1 MGAPLP
7 PRSRLRL
14 RAAAT
19 NIAYF
24 LAVAFL
30 AQTILKSLRG
40 RMPSSSSGSWTS
52 TQTLSDA
59 EIDEVCQRYAVPEPP
74 PFRPEKAALAAEL
87 VQQLATGGGIY
98 AFTGNKTFTGLMA
111 TLTLEERERIAM
123 EASTVVYHT
132 FEEATQQLQLEAE
145 AILKA
150 APHSDLTIL
159 NGVNV
164 GVGGRQLHPS
174 LLGIDVH
181 RGRPEGAGDAVPES
195 QRTAN
200 NTLLAWAD
208 QLPFKSNSLDYIVSL
223 HNLEHLQDPVQAVLH
238 YLDMLKPGGGLGVAV
253 PNWRYTWDAR
263 TDATQWGHRWNSAPE
278 VACRLHLKYWSHL
291 ADLEQLNT
299 LKYRM
304 SYDFVLRKK
313 GKWEPF
319 PQEFPAYP
327 TGRGLYCKNKFIG
340 PSYMPP
346 PTGDKTIPCPAS

>member
-1 MGAPLP
+1 MGAPP

-14 RAAAT
+14 KAAAA
-19 NIAYF
+19 NAAYVLALVFLVQIA
-24 LAVAFL
+24 VS
-30 AQTILKSLRG
+30 SLRE
-40 RMPSSSSGSWTS
+40 RQLLSGSGAS
-52 TQTLSDA
+52 APPQTLSDA
-59 EIDEVCQRYAVPEPP
+59 EIEEVCQRYAVPEPP
-74 PFRPEKAALAAEL
+74 PYRPDKAALAAEV
-87 VQQLATGGGIY
+87 VQQLTTGGGIY
-98 AFTGNKTFTGLMA
+98 NFVHNKTFTDQI
-111 TLTLEERERIAM
+111 TILTLSERERIAL

-132 FEEATQQLQLEAE
+132 YDEAVDQLKLEAE
-145 AILKA
+145 AVLKA
-150 APHSDLTIL
+150 APHSDLTVL

-164 GVGGRQLHPS
+164 GVGGRQIHPS
-174 LLGIDVH
+174 LIGIDVH
-181 RGRPEGAGDAVPES
+181 RGRPEDAGDAVPES

-208 QLPFKSNSLDYIVSL
+208 QLPFKSNTLDYIVSL
-223 HNLEHLQDPVQAVLH
+223 HNLEHLQDPVAAVLH

-278 VACRLHLKYWSHL
+278 VVCRLHLKYWSHV

-319 PQEFPAYP
+319 SQEFPSYL
-327 TGRGLYCKNKFIG
+327 TGRALYCQHKFIG
-340 PSYMPP
+340 PLNQEPP
-346 PTGDKTIPCPAS
+346 KGDEAIPCPPS

>member
-30 AQTILKSLRG
+30 AQTILNSLRG

-132 FEEATQQLQLEAE
+132 FEEATQQLQLEAVRLLGLPGWLQQSTWASGLAGACWHHRTVLKSLLLAVWLFIPCRPAERQPPPSPVPQE

-159 NGVNV
+159 NGEPISM
-164 GVGGRQLHPS
+164 PS
-174 LLGIDVH
+174 
-181 RGRPEGAGDAVPES
+181 A
-195 QRTAN
+195 
-200 NTLLAWAD
+200 
-208 QLPFKSNSLDYIVSL
+208 
-223 HNLEHLQDPVQAVLH
+223 
-238 YLDMLKPGGGLGVAV
+238 
-253 PNWRYTWDAR
+253 
-263 TDATQWGHRWNSAPE
+263 APL
-278 VACRLHLKYWSHL
+278 CL
-291 ADLEQLNT
+291 
-299 LKYRM
+299 
-304 SYDFVLRKK
+304 
-313 GKWEPF
+313 
-319 PQEFPAYP
+319 
-327 TGRGLYCKNKFIG
+327 
-340 PSYMPP
+340 
-346 PTGDKTIPCPAS
+346 